1 MQYYCIKIEDDLFL
15 DGNVDKLQWK
25 SAKEILLV
33 DNRTGGKPQQTTSAK
48 LLWNDKNLYVCFRC
62 VDNYINATMTGYN
75 DKLYEEEVVEVFIDD
90 NRDMKTYMELEV
102 NPLNALL
109 HYSIHNDLKGNK
121 IGYGRVDKNVKS
133 AVFCDELSGIW
144 SVELEIPFS
153 EFITAENIPPQ
164 KGDKWLMNLY
174 RIDRP
179 KNMKEEY
186 MSWSPTGEDNFH
198 LPEKFG
204 ELIFD

>member
-1 MQYYCIKIEDDLFL
+1 MQYYCTKIEDDLLL
-15 DGNVDKLQWK
+15 DGNVDKLQWE
-25 SAKEILLV
+25 SAKELLLV
-33 DNRTGGKPQQTTSAK
+33 DNTTGGKPRQATTVK

-62 VDNYINATMTGYN
+62 IDTYINATMTDYN

-90 NRDMKTYMELEV
+90 NRDLKTYMEFEV

-109 HYSIHNDLKGNK
+109 HYSIHNDLKGSK
-121 IGYGRVDKNVKS
+121 IGYARVDKNVKS
-133 AVFCDELSGIW
+133 AVLCDEAKGIW

-153 EFITAENIPPQ
+153 EFITAENIPP
-164 KGDKWLMNLY
+164 KTGDKWLINLY

-179 KNMKEEY
+179 KNKKEEY
-186 MSWSPTGEDNFH
+186 MSWSPTGKDNFH

-204 ELIFD
+204 ELIFC